1 MEGNAIP
8 FSMDLKNLKHLK
20 PDTQNS
26 ENARQHHPLDKLAKA
41 SFLDGAAPTK
51 CGLRP
56 LKSDGAGV
64 QPTFWHAE
72 VSAQW
77 IFMDQRPA
85 RGPVT
90 AGGTICARILARG
103 AKHPKKRVR

>member
-64 QPTFWHAE
+64 RPIVWPVLGSEALFW
-72 VSAQW
+72 
-77 IFMDQRPA
+77 MD
-85 RGPVT
+85 
-90 AGGTICARILARG
+90 
-103 AKHPKKRVR
+103 